1 VHRDV
6 TLREPPV
13 VVERVAGRRGEL
25 VLRRDGADYEV
36 ISNGVFLMDSRDGRS
51 ERLLVRAVLDSL
63 RPHASLL
70 IGGLGVGF
78 SLAEALR
85 AHEVRQVTI
94 VEIEPAVIAWN
105 RGPLAGVSGGALD
118 DPRVEVVAADLVD
131 WLARTDRVFDAIC
144 LDVDN
149 GPAWTVSE
157 ANRALYTTEGLELL
171 RGRLEPAGALS
182 VWSASAVEGFD
193 ARLRRVFERVETLTV
208 EVPRGEPDVV
218 YAAWRD

>member
-1 VHRDV
+1 MSGV
-6 TLREPPV
+6 REPPV
-13 VVERVAGRRGEL
+13 VVERVAGRHGEL

-36 ISNGVFLMDSRDGRS
+36 ISNGVFLMDSRDGSS
-51 ERLLVRAVLDSL
+51 ERLLVRAVLDPQ
-63 RPHASLL
+63 RPGVSLL

-85 AHEVRQVTI
+85 SETVRQVTV

-105 RGPLAGVSGGALD
+105 RGPLASVSGGALA
-118 DPRVEVVAADLVD
+118 DPRVEVIAADLVD
-131 WLARTDRVFDAIC
+131 WLARTDRRFDAIC

-157 ANRALYTTEGLELL
+157 ANRALYTTEGLQLL
-171 RGRLEPAGALS
+171 RGRLEPGGALS
-182 VWSASAVEGFD
+182 IWSASAVDGFER
-193 ARLRRVFERVETLTV
+193 RLRRVFERVETLAV

>member
-1 VHRDV
+1 MSV
-6 TLREPPV
+6 REPPV
-13 VVERVAGRRGEL
+13 VVERVTGRHGEL
-25 VLRRDGADYEV
+25 VLRCDGTDYEV

-51 ERLLVRAVLDSL
+51 ERLLARAVLVGARS
-63 RPHASLL
+63 RVSLL

-85 AHEVRQVTI
+85 SRAVRRVTV

-105 RGPLAGVSGGALD
+105 RGPLASVSGGALE
-118 DPRVEVVAADLVD
+118 DPRVEVVAADLLD
-131 WLARTDRVFDAIC
+131 WLARTDRRFDAIC

-157 ANRALYTTEGLELL
+157 TNRALYTTEGLELL
-171 RGRLEPAGALS
+171 RGRLEPGGALS
-182 VWSASAVEGFD
+182 IWSASAVDGFER
-193 ARLRRVFERVETLTV
+193 RLRGVFERVEALKV